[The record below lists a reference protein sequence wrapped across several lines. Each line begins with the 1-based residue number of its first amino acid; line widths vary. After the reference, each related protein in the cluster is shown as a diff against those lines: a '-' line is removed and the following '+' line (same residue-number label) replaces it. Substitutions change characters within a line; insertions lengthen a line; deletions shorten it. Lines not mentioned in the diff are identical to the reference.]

1 MRTSWE
7 TSASSSS
14 CDDTEEQV
22 TPTQLLSL
30 AIKKRRSLYESKDRD
45 FRRELLH
52 TGMIQTLCKYLGEG
66 RALRRRSKRKR
77 RSNSQK
83 QPSELTKSYA
93 ISNDQLKGMDVQK
106 NVDTKMDVGLISN
119 HLDQPVVEKPEPTML
134 ELNGDLEDED
144 AVVPEMKRPKYE
156 QVFEP
161 AEPTE
166 EEKEIIKE
174 YVFEDFFSSLSSFYT
189 PNEYYSNVEP
199 TKDLYWCSVD
209 TDCCTYEL
217 EIPPDFELLAFC
229 P

>member
-14 CDDTEEQV
+14 CDDTAEEFM

-52 TGMIQTLCKYLGEG
+52 TGIIQTLCKYLGEG

-83 QPSELTKSYA
+83 PQSALPKSYA
-93 ISNDQLKGMDVQK
+93 ISNE
-106 NVDTKMDVGLISN
+106 
-119 HLDQPVVEKPEPTML
+119 EKPVAEKREPTML
-134 ELNGDLEDED
+134 ELNGVLDDED
-144 AVVPEMKRPKYE
+144 AVVPVMKRPKYE

-174 YVFEDFFSSLSSFYT
+174 YVFDDFFSSLSSFYT
-189 PNEYYSNVEP
+189 PNDAVCYSSVEP
-199 TKDLYWCSVD
+199 TKG
-209 TDCCTYEL
+209 
-217 EIPPDFELLAFC
+217 
-229 P
+229 

>member
-14 CDDTEEQV
+14 CDDTEELL

-52 TGMIQTLCKYLGEG
+52 TGMIQTLCKVLGEG

-77 RSNSQK
+77 RSTNSQK
-83 QPSELTKSYA
+83 HPDSLPKSYA
-93 ISNDQLKGMDVQK
+93 ISNDQLEGMDGKTSVS
-106 NVDTKMDVGLISN
+106 MDLTPNS
-119 HLDQPVVEKPEPTML
+119 LDQPVAEKPEPTML
-134 ELNGDLEDED
+134 ELNGGLDDED
-144 AVVPEMKRPKYE
+144 AVVPVMKRPKYE

-209 TDCCTYEL
+209 TDCCTFEL
-217 EIPPDFELLAFC
+217 EEMPPELLAFC
-229 P
+229 S